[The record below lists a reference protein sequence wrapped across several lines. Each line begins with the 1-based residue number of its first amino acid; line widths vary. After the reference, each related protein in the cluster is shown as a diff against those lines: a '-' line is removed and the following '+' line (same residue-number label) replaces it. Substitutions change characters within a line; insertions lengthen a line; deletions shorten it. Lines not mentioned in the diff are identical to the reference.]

1 MAEHNKRHNET
12 GSNREQNSSRE
23 GSIGNQQQT
32 SQTGAQNNR
41 GDNIDQQ
48 EDEYTKDLNHSGDRN
63 SSNRKTGS

>member
-1 MAEHNKRHNET
+1 MAENNKRHNEA
-12 GSNREQNSSRE
+12 GANREQNKIRE

-48 EDEYTKDLNHSGDRN
+48 EDQYSKDLNRSGDRN
-63 SSNRKTGS
+63 SSNRKTSS